1 VRMATYAMYET
12 MHGQPDDVRHLLDTG
27 WGAAEEAAARLSDA
41 PRVFVVGIGTSY
53 HAAQVGEALLRA
65 AGSEAYAV
73 GSFDFVT
80 YPPALRPGDAVIVMA
95 HRGTKTYSAR
105 AVEIAQAADVACL
118 GISGRDS
125 KFADDGADLVL
136 RTTAQERSAAYTNSH
151 LGAMMVLAQ
160 VATALAER
168 RGLAV
173 AGEWR
178 AALAGLPA
186 QIAEVLGRE
195 AEVQQIADAIVA
207 AGRRVYVIGAGPNAA
222 TATEAALKARETAY
236 ITIDGMSIEQF
247 LHGPIVTVNE
257 NDQLIVIAAD
267 GPAMPRLT
275 EICAALRI
283 IGSPMWV
290 IGREVRSA
298 VFSTHFE
305 LPSLP
310 EPISPLLSVVP
321 VQLLAYYCALA
332 KGTNPDT
339 FRRDDQKYLAAFT
352 SLQL

>member
-1 VRMATYAMYET
+1 MATYAMYET
-12 MHGQPDDVRHLLDTG
+12 MHRQPDDVRHLLDTG
-27 WGAAEEAAARLSDA
+27 WPAAEEAAARLSDA
-41 PRVFVVGIGTSY
+41 PRIFVVGIGTSF

-80 YPPALRPGDAVIVMA
+80 YPPVLRPGDAVIVMA

-105 AVEIAQAADVACL
+105 AVELAQAADVTCI
-118 GISGRDS
+118 GISGQDS
-125 KFADDGADLVL
+125 KFADSGADLVL
-136 RTTAQERSAAYTNSH
+136 RTTAQERSAAFTASH
-151 LGAMMVLAQ
+151 LGAMTVLAQ

-173 AGEWR
+173 AAEWR
-178 AALAGLPA
+178 EALAALPA
-186 QIAEVLGRE
+186 QIEEVLGRE
-195 AEVQQIADAIVA
+195 AEVQQIADTIVA
-207 AGRRVYVIGAGPNAA
+207 AGRRVYVIGAGPSAV
-222 TATEAALKARETAY
+222 TATEASLKARETAY
-236 ITIDGMSIEQF
+236 ITIDGMSLEQF

-257 NDQLIVIAAD
+257 NDQIIVIAAD
-267 GPAMPRLT
+267 GPAMPRLK

-290 IGREVRSA
+290 VGREVPSA

-305 LPSLP
+305 LPATP
-310 EPISPLLSVVP
+310 EPIAPLLNVVP
-321 VQLLAYYCALA
+321 VQLLAYFFALA

-352 SLQL
+352 SLAL

>member
-1 VRMATYAMYET
+1 MATYAMYDT
-12 MHGQPDDVRHLLDTG
+12 IHRQPDDARHLLATG
-27 WGAAEEAAARLSDA
+27 WPAAEDAAARLSDA
-41 PRVFVVGIGTSY
+41 PRVYIVGIGTSY

-80 YPPALRPGDAVIVMA
+80 YPPALRPGDAVVVMA

-105 AVEIAQAADVACL
+105 AVEVAQGADLTCI
-118 GISGRDS
+118 GISGQDS

-136 RTTAQERSAAYTNSH
+136 RTSPQERSAAFTTSH
-151 LGAMMVLAQ
+151 LCAMTVLAQ

-173 AGEWR
+173 AAEWR
-178 AALAGLPA
+178 AALAALPA
-186 QIAEVLGRE
+186 QIEEVLGRE
-195 AEVQQIADAIVA
+195 AEVQQVADTIVA
-207 AGRRVYVIGAGPNAA
+207 AGRRVYCIGAGPNAA
-222 TATEAALKARETAY
+222 TATETSLKARETAY
-236 ITIDGMSIEQF
+236 VTIDGMSIEQF
-247 LHGPIVTVNE
+247 LHGPVVTVNE
-257 NDQLIVIAAD
+257 TDQLIVIAAD

-290 IGREVRSA
+290 VGREVPSA
-298 VFSTHFE
+298 VFAGHFE

-310 EPISPLLSVVP
+310 EPLSPLLNVVP
-321 VQLLAYYCALA
+321 VQLLAYYFALA

-339 FRRDDQKYLAAFT
+339 FRRDDQKYLAAFS

>member
-1 VRMATYAMYET
+1 MYET
-12 MHGQPDDVRHLLDTG
+12 MHRQPDDVRHLLASG
-27 WGAAEEAAARLSDA
+27 WTAAEDAAARLSDA
-41 PRVFVVGIGTSY
+41 PRVFIVGIGTSY

-80 YPPALRPGDAVIVMA
+80 YPLALRPSDAVIVMA

-105 AVEIAQAADVACL
+105 AVEIAQAADVACI
-118 GISGRDS
+118 GISGQDS

-136 RTTAQERSAAYTNSH
+136 RTSPQERSAAYTTSH
-151 LGAMMVLAQ
+151 LCAMTVLAQ

-168 RGLAV
+168 RGLAL
-173 AGEWR
+173 AAELR
-178 AALAGLPA
+178 DALAALPE
-186 QIAEVLGRE
+186 QIEAVLARESEVRQ
-195 AEVQQIADAIVA
+195 VADTIVA
-207 AGRRVYVIGAGPNAA
+207 AGRRVYCVGAGPNAA
-222 TATEAALKARETAY
+222 TATEASLKARETAY
-236 ITIDGMSIEQF
+236 VTIDGMGIEQF
-247 LHGPIVTVNE
+247 LHGPMVTVNE
-257 NDQLIVIAAD
+257 HDQLIAIAAD

-290 IGREVRSA
+290 VGRPVPSA
-298 VFSTHFE
+298 VFAGHFE

-310 EPISPLLSVVP
+310 EPLSPLLSVIP
-321 VQLLAYYCALA
+321 IQLLAYYFALA
-332 KGTNPDT
+332 RGTNPDT
-339 FRRDDQKYLAAFT
+339 FRRDDQKYLAAFS